1 VGIAVGKG
9 LLYGVDGEERG
20 VGRRLGM
27 ANKKCINEF
36 LNLEIGR
43 GDVLDYG
50 GEVGKTGLLV
60 GYLWVVSISGEI
72 KLGVPYC

>member
-1 VGIAVGKG
+1 MGIAVGKG
-9 LLYGVDGEERG
+9 LLDGVDGEERG
-20 VGRRLGM
+20 VGRGFSM

-36 LNLEIGR
+36 LDLEIRR

-60 GYLWVVSISGEI
+60 GYL
-72 KLGVPYC
+72 